1 MTDLLNSKFKYAIYS
16 KSSFQKSVLEL
27 ENWYRRWDPSWFLI
41 ARLALPDID
50 AAIRQ
55 QRLENDDITPLRI
68 MGGLRDAH
76 RANADGNRPPL
87 GFLPDNITFYLP
99 RQVDLSTATV
109 CARSDSHNLA
119 ILDYVEYRTGTSEVD
134 VSNDVQ
140 SLAQVMS
147 KLDPVTCNLLRCE
160 GVKRDTDEAGRLRG
174 FSLAFQMPP
183 SRPSLSNEVVSSRKN
198 DDRSTMVSCH
208 TSGHVVIFAHVF
220 PDGNPLL
227 TKLTTSPNACGI
239 DQLSSCHRK
248 EYGACCDLFAQR
260 LFRSQEYST

>member
-1 MTDLLNSKFKYAIYS
+1 MTDLLNSKFKYALYS

-55 QRLENDDITPLRI
+55 QRLENDDIAPLRI
-68 MGGLRDAH
+68 IGGLRDAH
-76 RANADGNRPPL
+76 RANTDTNRRPL

-134 VSNDVQ
+134 VSNDIQ
-140 SLAQVMS
+140 HLAQVMS
-147 KLDPVTCNLLRCE
+147 NLDPVTCSLLKCE

-174 FSLAFQMPP
+174 YSLAFQMPP
-183 SRPSLSNEVVSSRKN
+183 LRPSLFNEVVPSRKN
-198 DDRSTMVSCH
+198 DDRETMVSRRI
-208 TSGHVVIFAHVF
+208 GGYIMIFADLC
-220 PDGNPLL
+220 PDGNPLPA
-227 TKLTTSPNACGI
+227 KLATSANACGV
-239 DQLSSCHRK
+239 DQLSSRHRK
-248 EYGACCDLFAQR
+248 EYGACCDIFA
-260 LFRSQEYST
+260 

>member
-1 MTDLLNSKFKYAIYS
+1 M
-16 KSSFQKSVLEL
+16 QEL

-41 ARLALPDID
+41 ARLALPEID

-55 QRLENDDITPLRI
+55 QRLEKDDIAPLRI

-76 RANADGNRPPL
+76 RAIMDTDREPR
-87 GFLPDNITFYLP
+87 GFLPDNVAFYLP
-99 RQVDLSTATV
+99 RQVELSTATI

-119 ILDYVEYRTGTSEVD
+119 ILDYVEYRSGTSEVD

-147 KLDPVTCNLLRCE
+147 NLDPVTCNLLRCE

-183 SRPSLSNEVVSSRKN
+183 SRPSLSNEIVASRKN
-198 DDRSTMVSCH
+198 DDRSTMVSRH
-208 TSGHVVIFAHVF
+208 TSGYVVIFANDR
-220 PDGNPLL
+220 PDGNSLPA
-227 TKLTTSPNACGI
+227 KLATSPNACGVN
-239 DQLSSCHRK
+239 QLSSRDRK
-248 EYGACCDLFAQR
+248 KHGACCDILA
-260 LFRSQEYST
+260 